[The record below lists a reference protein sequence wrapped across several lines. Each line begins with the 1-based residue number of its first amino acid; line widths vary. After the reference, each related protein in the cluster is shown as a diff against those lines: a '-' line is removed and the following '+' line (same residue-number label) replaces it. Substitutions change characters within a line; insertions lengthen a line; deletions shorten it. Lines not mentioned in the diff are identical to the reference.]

1 MFDVPLN
8 DGRQSYI
15 GNSDLSATDA
25 LTSETQYE
33 RAPSKPSKKN
43 HSVRTQEKMRVGNLT
58 EDEEYSFDPYEV

>member
-15 GNSDLSATDA
+15 GNAELSATDA
-25 LTSETQYE
+25 LTSETQYA
-33 RAPSKPSKKN
+33 RAPSGPTKKN
-43 HSVRTQEKMRVGNLT
+43 HSKRTPSQMRVGNLT